1 MSFQA
6 EQNLFR
12 WKITKFQKFKK
23 NWKSFFIIKIKV
35 RLILSNWNVQ
45 TAKGVVKDRKLL
57 TPKKGLSKANKV
69 LFIFKVYEPFSLQK
83 WHALQ
88 SEKYSVTQ
96 ALKIEM
102 VSRIFWFPKLTK
114 NWRFWK
120 FTVSL
125 IEGASSIVDSTC

>member
-1 MSFQA
+1 MSFQTDFVRVKNY
-6 EQNLFR
+6 EIRESRNSD
-12 WKITKFQKFKK
+12 KK

-96 ALKIEM
+96 ALKWCQGFSDFQNWQKIGGFES
-102 VSRIFWFPKLTK
+102 SRCRW
-114 NWRFWK
+114 
-120 FTVSL
+120 
-125 IEGASSIVDSTC
+125 

>member
-1 MSFQA
+1 MKLRKWVFKQI
-6 EQNLFR
+6 LFE
-12 WKITKFQKFKK
+12 WKITKFAKVEIPIRK

-96 ALKIEM
+96 ALKWCQGFSDFQNWQKIGGFK
-102 VSRIFWFPKLTK
+102 SSWFA
-114 NWRFWK
+114 W
-120 FTVSL
+120 
-125 IEGASSIVDSTC
+125 